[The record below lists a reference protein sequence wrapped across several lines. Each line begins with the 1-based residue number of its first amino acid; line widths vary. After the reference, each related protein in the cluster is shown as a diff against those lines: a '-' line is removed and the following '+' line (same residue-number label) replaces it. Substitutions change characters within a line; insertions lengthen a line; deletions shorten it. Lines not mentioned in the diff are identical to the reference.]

1 MGCFISKNREKK
13 FNSHEKNSR
22 YLTNCHLEESSILLK
37 MPINSQLLKMPKMP
51 DFIDKMAPSAEIEST
66 TLRLG
71 GARSVQLSYEG
82 KYLIFKRTADN
93 WDRAYSLIRRDLLYP
108 FNYEEKDVID
118 VPR

>member
-1 MGCFISKNREKK
+1 M
-13 FNSHEKNSR
+13 
-22 YLTNCHLEESSILLK
+22 Y
-37 MPINSQLLKMPKMP
+37 SQLLELIKML

-71 GARSVQLSYEG
+71 GARSFQLSYEG
-82 KYLIFKRTADN
+82 KYLIFQQIAN
-93 WDRAYSLIRRDLLYP
+93 SWDRTNRLIRRDLLYP

>member
-71 GARSVQLSYEG
+71 DGPS
-82 KYLIFKRTADN
+82 
-93 WDRAYSLIRRDLLYP
+93 AYIPYQRR
-108 FNYEEKDVID
+108 
-118 VPR
+118 

>member
-1 MGCFISKNREKK
+1 MYSQLIK
-13 FNSHEKNSR
+13 
-22 YLTNCHLEESSILLK
+22 LIK
-37 MPINSQLLKMPKMP
+37 MPEFIN
-51 DFIDKMAPSAEIEST
+51 KMAPSAEIEST

-82 KYLIFKRTADN
+82 KYLVFKRTAN
-93 WDRAYSLIRRDLLYP
+93 SWDRTHRLIRRDLLYP

>member
-1 MGCFISKNREKK
+1 
-13 FNSHEKNSR
+13 
-22 YLTNCHLEESSILLK
+22 
-37 MPINSQLLKMPKMP
+37 MPKMP

-82 KYLIFKRTADN
+82 KYLIFKRTANN

-108 FNYEEKDVID
+108 FNYEEKGVID
-118 VPR
+118 EPSTMLT